1 MAFDRTNTAD
11 LIALRDE
18 QALDPRGVDYAAV
31 DGQTQATL
39 DLFNLESNNPGA
51 EIGLAKLTANK
62 LLKIIFTEAIS
73 SQDQFKIQLLFE
85 SSTGLADD
93 ISNFIT
99 ETSSL
104 SPALATS
111 IAANTR
117 HLNIAEV
124 LFADDDENGVKES
137 VTISRDDWFA
147 ARDYIG

>member
-1 MAFDRTNTAD
+1 MAFDRNDPVD

-18 QALDPRGVDYAAV
+18 QALDPRGVGYAAV

-51 EIGLAKLTANK
+51 ETGLAILTANK
-62 LLKIIFTEAIS
+62 LLKIIFSEAIS

-85 SSTGLADD
+85 SSTGLEDN
-93 ISNFIT
+93 ISDFIT
-99 ETSSL
+99 EISVL
-104 SPALATS
+104 SGALSAA

-117 HLNIAEV
+117 HLNIVEV
-124 LFADDDENGVKES
+124 LFADDDVNGVKES